1 VNRADIDTERVYRC
15 TTSFQP
21 DPNPYQVGRIIGLC
35 KVVEIPASGGDVL
48 VRQVNGRLEPQGK
61 TIAARLSDIKVAG
74 EHDIERAIRD
84 TRVQEADLAWAKL
97 AKEVRADYNRLLK
110 ALKLTGKVELAESI
124 PYAWRH
130 GINGKSLPTPDKI
143 TRAMVE
149 NTVSISI
156 KGPDFAKAMDRLKV
170 AQGPAVRKAL
180 DERVIANRRK
190 RSVYKHGH

>member
-15 TTSFQP
+15 TTGFQP

-35 KVVEIPASGGDVL
+35 KVVEIPASGGEVL
-48 VRQVNGRLEPQGK
+48 VRRVNGRLEPQGK

-84 TRVQEADLAWAKL
+84 TRIQEADAAWAKL

-110 ALKLTGKVELAESI
+110 ALKLSGKVGIAESL
-124 PYAWRH
+124 PYDMRH
-130 GINGKSLPTPDKI
+130 GINGKPLPDPDKI

-149 NTVSISI
+149 NTVDIAI
-156 KGPDFAKAMDRLKV
+156 KGLDFSKAMGRLKV
-170 AQGPAVRKAL
+170 APSPAVRKAL
-180 DERVIANRRK
+180 DERSSKTRMGWN
-190 RSVYKHGH
+190 